1 MIIDTEAIQRLID
14 SDISAYQI
22 TKNTGLSGTVIN
34 EIRRGKRKIEN
45 LTLETGAK
53 LSDYSKKLNKTK
65 EAPTTEK

>member
-1 MIIDTEAIQRLID
+1 MIIDTEAIQKLID

-45 LTLETGAK
+45 LTLETGFK
-53 LSDYSKKLNKTK
+53 LSNYWKTLNNTK
-65 EAPTTEK
+65 NAPTSN